1 MSHRSIQQLGHAI
14 AHDRDGHRLGPVTE
28 IYISTRTGE
37 PSYAEIHHGL
47 FGVHHSIVPLRGHT
61 LEGKTLTLAFRK
73 DKIKDAPHI
82 SAEEHLRQHENG
94 HCELCAHYALD
105 DIPDVHTYTDAPLD
119 YTTGEFDDG
128 HHTRGFGDSPLHG
141 GASDRLRAVSDHEL
155 GLDRTPEQRAM
166 RGTSTHGMSDE
177 PREYRR
183 GLEDTEVAE
192 TDDYRT
198 ATDEDEGRGI
208 SRPVL

>member
-1 MSHRSIQQLGHAI
+1 MSHRSIRQLGDAI
-14 AHDRDGHRLGPVTE
+14 AHDRDGHRLGHVKE
-28 IYISTRTGE
+28 VYVNTRTGE
-37 PSYAEIHHGL
+37 PDYVEIHHGL
-47 FGVHHSIVPLRGHT
+47 FGIHSSIVPLRGHT
-61 LEGKTLTLAFRK
+61 LEGKNLTLAFRK
-73 DKIKDAPHI
+73 DLLKDAPHFT
-82 SAEEHLRQHENG
+82 SAEHLPRQRGDHD
-94 HCELCAHYALD
+94 ELCDYYGLND
-105 DIPDVHTYTDAPLD
+105 VEDVHSYTDEPLD
-119 YTTGEFDDG
+119 YHTGQFDDG

-141 GASDRLRAVSDHEL
+141 GSSDRLRAVSDHEL